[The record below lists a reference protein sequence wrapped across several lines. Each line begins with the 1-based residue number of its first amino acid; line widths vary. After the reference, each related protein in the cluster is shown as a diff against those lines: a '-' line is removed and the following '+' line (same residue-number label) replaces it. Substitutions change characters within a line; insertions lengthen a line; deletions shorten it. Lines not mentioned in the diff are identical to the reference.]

1 MRMKASE
8 LRERTDEEL
17 KTNLRELEEEVFN
30 LRLQMVTGQL
40 ENKMRAKGARR
51 TIARIQTLLRERELA
66 SGQ

>member
-1 MRMKASE
+1 MKASE

-17 KTNLRELEEEVFN
+17 KTNLRKLEEEVFN

-40 ENKMRAKGARR
+40 ENSMRAKRARR

-66 SGQ
+66 DGQ

>member
-1 MRMKASE
+1 MKASE

-40 ENKMRAKGARR
+40 ENSMRAKGARR

-66 SGQ
+66 DGQ

>member
-1 MRMKASE
+1 MKASE

-66 SGQ
+66 DGQ

>member
-1 MRMKASE
+1 MKASE

-40 ENKMRAKGARR
+40 ENPMRARRARR

-66 SGQ
+66 GGQ

>member
-1 MRMKASE
+1 MKASE

-30 LRLQMVTGQL
+30 LRLQMVAGQL

-66 SGQ
+66 DGQ

>member
-1 MRMKASE
+1 MKASE

-17 KTNLRELEEEVFN
+17 KTNLRELEEEVFK

-40 ENKMRAKGARR
+40 DNLMLAKGARR

-66 SGQ
+66 DGQ

>member
-1 MRMKASE
+1 MKASE

-17 KTNLRELEEEVFN
+17 KTNLRKLEEEVFN

-40 ENKMRAKGARR
+40 ENSMRAKGARR

-66 SGQ
+66 DGQ